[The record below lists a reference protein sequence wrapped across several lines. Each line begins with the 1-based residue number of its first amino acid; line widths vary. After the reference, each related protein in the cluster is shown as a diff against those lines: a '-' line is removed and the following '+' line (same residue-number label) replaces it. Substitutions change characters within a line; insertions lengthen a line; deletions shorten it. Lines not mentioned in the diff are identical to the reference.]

1 MKKKVRIGTRKSLLA
16 LYQAQKVSNFFKKNN
31 YEVELVEIT
40 TTGDKFLEDTLAKTG
55 GKGLFIKE
63 IESALA
69 RKEIDIAVHSLKD
82 IPSGL
87 DDRFTLSAFLKRD
100 DPRDIWIS
108 RGSLPSDKRKE
119 LVIGTS
125 SLRRQKQL
133 KIINPEFHFKIL
145 RGNIDTRIRKLE
157 KEEYDAIVL
166 AYAGLLRL
174 NIQKQSTYIFSTDEI
189 VPSAGQGVIAVE
201 SRKNDA
207 INRILKKINNKETE
221 ECVELER
228 ALQNY
233 IGGDCFLPLGINIE
247 KNNNN
252 IACRLFLQLGN
263 RKTYLRLKIEKKP
276 DEQTALLDE
285 VKKKI
290 DNYRGDND

>member
-252 IACRLFLQLGN
+252 IACRLIIQ
-263 RKTYLRLKIEKKP
+263 
-276 DEQTALLDE
+276 
-285 VKKKI
+285 
-290 DNYRGDND
+290 